1 METEHAL
8 VPLLAQF
15 VVAGPVGQADGHPAV
30 ASEREERPVTLVV
43 ALREADQV
51 VAVGGVHPEQ
61 RGATAVAKR
70 PVNLSGS
77 AWPRSSS
84 KSTGPASGSGGRRT
98 TCTDCPF
105 SLAISPALPKSGQ
118 PGSTAR
124 RRLTCCQISR
134 WRRSTAGA
142 VVMAATVPHQRFP
155 PHRLV
160 LPPRDDERAAPAPL
174 ATGRTGS

>member
-61 RGATAVAKR
+61 RGAT
-70 PVNLSGS
+70 
-77 AWPRSSS
+77 
-84 KSTGPASGSGGRRT
+84 GGREAAGEPVGQR
-98 TCTDCPF
+98 
-105 SLAISPALPKSGQ
+105 LAEVVVEVD
-118 PGSTAR
+118 R
-124 RRLTCCQISR
+124 SR
-134 WRRSTAGA
+134 
-142 VVMAATVPHQRFP
+142 
-155 PHRLV
+155 
-160 LPPRDDERAAPAPL
+160 
-174 ATGRTGS
+174 